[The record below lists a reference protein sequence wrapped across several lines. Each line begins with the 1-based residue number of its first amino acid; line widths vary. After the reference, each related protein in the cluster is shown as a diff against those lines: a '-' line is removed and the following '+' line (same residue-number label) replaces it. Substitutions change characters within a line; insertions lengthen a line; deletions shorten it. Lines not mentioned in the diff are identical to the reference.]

1 MSSEIQGDPWGYLS
15 ADNFRVDIMAEAG
28 TFPVHTVLRILA
40 MRTETMGTGG
50 NRHTAGMG
58 VC

>member
-1 MSSEIQGDPWGYLS
+1 MILGGYLS

-50 NRHTAGMG
+50 NRHTARMG